1 MRNISMAVRGH
12 YDDDGYMWTIII
24 RRFCD
29 NIEARQH
36 KDEEGDAIH
45 DLVLK
50 NPDAIIAT
58 YV

>member
-1 MRNISMAVRGH
+1 MGLAHVSGDRLCLCSLLAP
-12 YDDDGYMWTIII
+12 D
-24 RRFCD
+24 
-29 NIEARQH
+29 IEARQH

-50 NPDAIIAT
+50 NPDAIIVM